1 VPSAKRGGR
10 RLAPPPD
17 TVDFPDFVARWN
29 EAQGLATPALHRRI
43 ARWLAERWAA
53 GGRELLL
60 LAFRGS
66 GKSTL
71 IGLFAAWLLTRDP
84 NLRILIL
91 SADHA
96 LARKMARNAKRI
108 VERHPLTGHLRP
120 ARSDEWASD
129 RFTVARAAEWRDPS
143 VLARGIGANLTGSR
157 ADVAICD
164 DVEVPKT
171 CDGEGKRRDLRE
183 RLDEIEFI
191 LNPGG
196 LRLFAGTPHT
206 YYSIYADAARPE
218 TEEEKPYLA
227 GFARLEIPVRD
238 ADGQS
243 AWPERF
249 TPAKIEA
256 ARKRAGP
263 VKFASQM
270 MLQFAGA
277 AEGRL
282 DPARMRR
289 YEGEPVYREGNG
301 EATLTLE
308 GHRLVSASCWW
319 DPAYGAKERGDK
331 SAIAAVFVDEDG
343 HYWLHRIAYLT
354 HGGGGDGAG
363 GAEGAAGTAE
373 GASEAVQLCRQVAAF
388 ARDWRMPKIRVES
401 NGLGQF
407 LPGLLRAEIAALGL
421 AIAVVKETSAKS
433 KTARILDA
441 FDAILA
447 AGRLSAHREV
457 WRSPLIA
464 EMREWRP
471 RGKGRDDGLD
481 AVAGCLLAE
490 PVRLSRRARPVWPED
505 TPEPATPRP
514 DWRRGAVQY
523 AAATEFE
530 V

>member
-1 VPSAKRGGR
+1 MPSAKRGGR

-183 RLDEIEFI
+183 RL
-191 LNPGG
+191 
-196 LRLFAGTPHT
+196 
-206 YYSIYADAARPE
+206 
-218 TEEEKPYLA
+218 
-227 GFARLEIPVRD
+227 
-238 ADGQS
+238 
-243 AWPERF
+243 
-249 TPAKIEA
+249 
-256 ARKRAGP
+256 
-263 VKFASQM
+263 
-270 MLQFAGA
+270 
-277 AEGRL
+277 
-282 DPARMRR
+282 
-289 YEGEPVYREGNG
+289 
-301 EATLTLE
+301 
-308 GHRLVSASCWW
+308 
-319 DPAYGAKERGDK
+319 
-331 SAIAAVFVDEDG
+331 
-343 HYWLHRIAYLT
+343 
-354 HGGGGDGAG
+354 
-363 GAEGAAGTAE
+363 
-373 GASEAVQLCRQVAAF
+373 
-388 ARDWRMPKIRVES
+388 
-401 NGLGQF
+401 
-407 LPGLLRAEIAALGL
+407 
-421 AIAVVKETSAKS
+421 
-433 KTARILDA
+433 
-441 FDAILA
+441 
-447 AGRLSAHREV
+447 
-457 WRSPLIA
+457 
-464 EMREWRP
+464 
-471 RGKGRDDGLD
+471 
-481 AVAGCLLAE
+481 
-490 PVRLSRRARPVWPED
+490 
-505 TPEPATPRP
+505 
-514 DWRRGAVQY
+514 
-523 AAATEFE
+523 
-530 V
+530 